1 MGGPGGYPFYV
12 LGAFGT
18 IWGGRVALS
27 DGPGA
32 PDAQKHVFEAI
43 LGSPGP
49 KKLEV
54 AGRSKTVFG
63 HSATPP

>member
-1 MGGPGGYPFYV
+1 MGGPRGYPIDV

-32 PDAQKHVFEAI
+32 PDAQKHVFETI
-43 LGSPGP
+43 LGSSGP
-49 KKLEV
+49 
-54 AGRSKTVFG
+54 RI
-63 HSATPP
+63 